1 MENSDYKRAKVTDR
15 PLMLAPGRYAQW
27 QSQFLIY
34 VDTKPNKKELRI
46 CIFEGPYIMTEV
58 TVPAKLATTTK
69 EAVPEHNVPETYK
82 NTTPKK
88 YAYFDAEAKAIHMI
102 LSGIGDGIYSTV
114 DACTT
119 AKYGESIKLYYSRFY
134 KMMNEMYQNEVNE
147 FCAKKIARNANLLAL
162 VAATQHYPDY
172 HHQAPMP
179 SHNQA
184 PSSRKITLSNSHA
197 TTRNK
202 GKEVVKP
209 VTPPFESASKEDSDE
224 EQA

>member
-1 MENSDYKRAKVTDR
+1 
-15 PLMLAPGRYAQW
+15 
-27 QSQFLIY
+27 
-34 VDTKPNKKELRI
+34 
-46 CIFEGPYIMTEV
+46 MTEV

-69 EAVPEHNVPETYK
+69 EAVPKHNVPETYK

-119 AKYGESIKLYYSRFY
+119 AK
-134 KMMNEMYQNEVNE
+134 
-147 FCAKKIARNANLLAL
+147 NANLLAL

-202 GKEVVKP
+202 GFIPKPCQLPQEVG
-209 VTPPFESASKEDSDE
+209 EDERVQLLHSVVLQE
-224 EQA
+224 ISMMVWFNPE